1 MFNILVLLFG
11 LLASP
16 AFAQICPTRPAGD
29 NSNACASTAFV
40 RNVSNLPAIA
50 ANSILGNN
58 TGSTAVPTA
67 LHVGTGVVATIG
79 SGSF

>member
-1 MFNILVLLFG
+1 MIQILALLFS

-16 AFAQICPTRPAGD
+16 TFAQNTTCANKPASD

-40 RNVSNLPAIA
+40 RNISNLPAIA

-58 TGSTAVPTA
+58 TGSTAVPTSM
-67 LHVGTGVVATIG
+67 VMCSSKCGVR
-79 SGSF
+79 